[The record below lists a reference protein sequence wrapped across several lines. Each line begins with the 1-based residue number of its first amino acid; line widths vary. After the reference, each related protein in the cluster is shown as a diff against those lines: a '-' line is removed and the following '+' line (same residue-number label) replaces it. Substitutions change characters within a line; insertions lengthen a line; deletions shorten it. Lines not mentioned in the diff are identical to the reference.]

1 MSANTIPNYV
11 PRLIGREAEY
21 LKECVDTGWVSSVGP
36 FVDRFED
43 GFAKYHGVDHAAA
56 VSSGTAAIHLG
67 LVGVGVASGD
77 LVICPTVT
85 FIGTINP
92 VRYCGADP
100 ILVDVDART
109 LNMDLDLLEERLAQE
124 TDLTNARLVH
134 RPTGRR
140 IGALLIVHLYG
151 NPMDMDRTL
160 AIARK
165 YGLPVVEDAA
175 ESLGA
180 RWRNQLVGT
189 FGDAGCFSFNGNKVI
204 TTGGGGMLISV
215 KPGFTKRIKHLATQA
230 RTDPFE
236 FTHDAIGFNYRL
248 SNLCAA
254 VGVAQME
261 HLDEFIAAKRG
272 HAASYVQAFGRET
285 GWEIVEEP
293 AGSFGTYWMVLARR
307 SRRDEPLIPVLRDL
321 AQRGIGVRP
330 IWMPIHQ
337 IPLYANA
344 PAWKTGVAETAYDTV
359 CCLPSSVGLSTDE
372 IARVA
377 EAVRRPS
384 LPGCD

>member
-1 MSANTIPNYV
+1 MSSGAIPNYV

-36 FVDRFED
+36 FVDRFEA
-43 GFAKYHGVDHAAA
+43 GFAAYHGVEQAAA

-67 LVGVGVASGD
+67 LIGVGVTAGD

-92 VRYCGADP
+92 IRYCGADP
-100 ILVDVDART
+100 LLVDVDSRT
-109 LNMDLDLLEERLAQE
+109 LNMDLDLLAEQLARE
-124 TDLTNARLVH
+124 TDRTDQGLIH

-140 IGALLIVHLYG
+140 IAALLVVHLYG
-151 NPMDMDRTL
+151 SPMDMDRTM
-160 AIARK
+160 AIART

-180 RWRNQLVGT
+180 RWGDQLVGT

-215 KPGFTKRIKHLATQA
+215 IPGFTKRMKHLATQA

-236 FTHDAIGFNYRL
+236 FTHDAIGYNYRL

-254 VGVAQME
+254 VGVAQLE
-261 HLDEFIAAKRG
+261 HLDAFIAAKRA
-272 HAASYVQAFGRET
+272 HAASYAGAFGGDS
-285 GWEIVEEP
+285 GWTVVEP
-293 AGSFGTYWMVLARR
+293 APGSFGTYWMVLARR
-307 SRRDEPLIPVLRDL
+307 TRREVPLLPQLREL
-321 AQRGIGVRP
+321 ARRGIGVRP
-330 IWMPIHQ
+330 IWLPIHQ
-337 IPLYANA
+337 IPLYANV
-344 PAWKTGVAETAYDTV
+344 PAWTTGVAEAAYDTT
-359 CCLPSSVGLSTDE
+359 CCLPSSVGLTADE
-372 IARVA
+372 IARVV
-377 EAVRRPS
+377 EAVTLECHR
-384 LPGCD
+384 

>member
-1 MSANTIPNYV
+1 MSGHAIPNYI

-43 GFAKYHGVDHAAA
+43 GFAKYHGVEQAAA

-67 LVGVGVASGD
+67 LVGVGVEPGD

-92 VRYCGADP
+92 IRYCGADP
-100 ILVDVDART
+100 ILVDVEPQT
-109 LNMDLDLLEERLAQE
+109 LNMDLDLLDERLAQE
-124 TDLTNARLVH
+124 TDRTDRGLMH

-140 IGALLIVHLYG
+140 IGALLVVHLYG

-160 AIARK
+160 AIAQK
-165 YGLPVVEDAA
+165 YGVPVVEDAA

-180 RWRNQLVGT
+180 RWRGRLVGT

-215 KPGFTKRIKHLATQA
+215 TPGFTKRIKHLATQA

-261 HLDEFIAAKRG
+261 HLDSFIAAKRAHG
-272 HAASYVQAFGRET
+272 ASYAKAFGRDS
-285 GWEIVEEP
+285 GWAIVEPP
-293 AGSFGTYWMVLARR
+293 AGASGTYWMVLARR
-307 SRRDEPLIPVLRDL
+307 STRDVPLIPVLRDL
-321 AQRGIGVRP
+321 AKRGIGVRP
-330 IWMPIHQ
+330 IWLPIHR
-337 IPLYANA
+337 IPLYATA
-344 PAWKTGVAETAYDTV
+344 PAWTTGVAEAAYDTV
-359 CCLPSSVGLSTDE
+359 CCLPSSVGLTSDE
-372 IARVA
+372 ISRVA
-377 EAVRRPS
+377 EAVRAVAAHP
-384 LPGCD
+384 